1 MRTIQDYLDL
11 AFERQE
17 LGSDRQLSRKL
28 GLSDGAVSQFR
39 TGKTLPSS
47 ETMIKLAWLAGI
59 DEQVALIELSFM
71 GATGE
76 AKNVYEKILK
86 KIMSFAPATLLG
98 LAILHPDAAFA
109 SDGKELAYLP
119 LPFGSVSGIAMILHI
134 TEKEP
139 YIVIVIYQRKQI
151 LRIFPSECVSAQM
164 AHC

>member
-1 MRTIQDYLDL
+1 
-11 AFERQE
+11 
-17 LGSDRQLSRKL
+17 
-28 GLSDGAVSQFR
+28 
-39 TGKTLPSS
+39 
-47 ETMIKLAWLAGI
+47 MIKLAWLAGI